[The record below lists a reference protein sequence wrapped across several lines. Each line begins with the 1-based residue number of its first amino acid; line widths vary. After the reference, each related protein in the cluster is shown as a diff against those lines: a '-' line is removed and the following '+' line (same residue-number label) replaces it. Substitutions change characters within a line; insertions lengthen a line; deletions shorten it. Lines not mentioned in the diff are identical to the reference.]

1 MSGGLPDGSAAC
13 RRAPAGA
20 GRRHGC
26 GTWPSG
32 RAGGEGVED
41 LRRVGQRRAGIHR
54 DGDPERLGDL
64 LARRTVADGR
74 VGVNGDAAV
83 ASNGDGDGEG
93 DELARLRAEQVLH
106 LPGIGVAA
114 YAWLILASW
123 LAFAQGETALTLA
136 VVTVLSLVY
145 FGLLIGGAAVS
156 RDMRPKR
163 SRTRS
168 FRAFLEG
175 DVDTAAG
182 TISGFEALWQVAG
195 MAVSLAVGGTIII
208 LSAVVLR

>member
-1 MSGGLPDGSAAC
+1 MSLASHTTSGFE
-13 RRAPAGA
+13 RTRAI
-20 GRRHGC
+20 
-26 GTWPSG
+26 
-32 RAGGEGVED
+32 GGE
-41 LRRVGQRRAGIHR
+41 RRR
-54 DGDPERLGDL
+54 
-64 LARRTVADGR
+64 
-74 VGVNGDAAV
+74 AAV
-83 ASNGDGDGEG
+83 AVRP
-93 DELARLRAEQVLH
+93 LAIAAP
-106 LPGIGVAA
+106 LPATSVHPAAIGIGVAA

-156 RDMRPKR
+156 RDMTPER
-163 SRTRS
+163 SQTRS

-175 DVDTAAG
+175 DVDTATG